1 MQGADRVRA
10 GGALAFPSRRKIDL
24 DPLLYFAAAGFPRE
38 ASWRRRWQTAQGS
51 DVKLDDFERAD
62 AGQRFEEAVFVR
74 QAHSLV
80 LFGLIAAD
88 EDPGRQA
95 RRAELTALK
104 DQQWLAGVAEDV
116 IAEIER
122 RKQIDALENALKNTT
137 SAAITKLNTT
147 LSQGLITDRLRARFA
162 QEINDLKLAGL
173 AIEQTKS
180 NLGVARFRVSLI
192 RRKSQ
197 NAGDI
202 LSEGEYRCVALA
214 GFLAELATNDSG
226 SGIIFDDPVSSLDHM
241 HRDAI
246 SARLAKEGRTRQAGH
261 FSG

>member
-1 MQGADRVRA
+1 MIEGVAHTANEFIAAHPGYYRLADAADRAADQFSVTEADEVIIDDKVAGYRLSDYLAWSGHRREYDRQGDETHTETSRLYLPGKMQGADRVRA

-38 ASWRRRWQTAQGS
+38 ESWRRRWQTAQGS

-104 DQQWLAGVAEDV
+104 DQQWLAGVAEDL

-122 RKQIDALENALKNTT
+122 RKQIDALENALKTQPPPRSPSST
-137 SAAITKLNTT
+137 QRS
-147 LSQGLITDRLRARFA
+147 
-162 QEINDLKLAGL
+162 
-173 AIEQTKS
+173 
-180 NLGVARFRVSLI
+180 
-192 RRKSQ
+192 RK
-197 NAGDI
+197 G
-202 LSEGEYRCVALA
+202 
-214 GFLAELATNDSG
+214 
-226 SGIIFDDPVSSLDHM
+226 
-241 HRDAI
+241 
-246 SARLAKEGRTRQAGH
+246 
-261 FSG
+261 